1 MHAEL
6 ARAFGVVK
14 LACARTNRALG
25 VWDGDD
31 AKADA
36 IERACRE
43 LADGQLDEHI
53 VVDRLQ
59 GGAGTSTNMN
69 VNEVLAN
76 RALQIL
82 GEPLGDYERV
92 SPLDDLN
99 LHQSTNDTYPT
110 ALRLAAI
117 ELLHRLE
124 EQIVALQEA
133 FQAKEKEFAHVVKV
147 GRTQYQDAVLTTLGR
162 EMGAYAEALNRD
174 RWRIYKCE
182 ERLRVV
188 NLGGTAIGTGFAA
201 PRQYIF
207 RVVDVLR
214 ELTSIG
220 FARAENLTEATQN
233 ADVFVEVS
241 GILKAYAATLLKIS
255 GDLRLLS
262 SGPEAGLGEIRLP
275 RRQAGSSIMPGKV
288 NPVIPEA
295 VSQAAM
301 LVFGYDATIA
311 TAAGLGSLELNAF
324 LPLVADCLLESLPPA
339 GRRRRSPAPALRR
352 GHRGRRGALRARTCE
367 PPARRPRRW
376 CPRSATTPPATSP
389 AAPRSAAR
397 PSATSSSRTAC
408 SAPSSTTSCSPP
420 RPSAGW
426 GRPRPAAAAWKT
438 RRTEETPMGLMDAPK
453 GMRLH
458 IGIFGRRNVGKSS
471 LLNAITRQEVSIV
484 SDFAGTTTDPVEKP
498 MELLPLGPVLFI
510 DTAGIDDVG
519 VLGELRAKR
528 TMQVFDRTDLGVLVT
543 EAGSWGEFEDGI
555 LDEFLER
562 ETPIVVVFNKSDLG
576 ERRRR

>member
-1 MHAEL
+1 MNDEVRIERDLLGEVAVPAAGLHGAHTARALENFPLAGEPVHGEL
-6 ARAFGVVK
+6 ARAFGTVK
-14 LACARTNRALG
+14 LACARTNRTLG
-25 VWDGDD
+25 AWAGDD

-43 LADGQLDEHI
+43 LADGRLADEI

-76 RALQIL
+76 RALQLL
-82 GEPLGDYERV
+82 GETPGSYGRV

-117 ELLHRLE
+117 TLLHRLE
-124 EQIVALQEA
+124 EQVVTLQEA
-133 FQAKEKEFAHVVKV
+133 FQQKEQAFAHVVKV

-162 EMGAYAEALNRD
+162 EMGAYAEALGRD

-207 RVVDVLR
+207 RVVDTLR

-233 ADVFVEVS
+233 TDVFVEVS
-241 GILKAYAATLLKIS
+241 GILKAHAMTLLKIS

-275 RRQAGSSIMPGKV
+275 QRQAGSSIMPGKV

-295 VSQAAM
+295 VSQVAL
-301 LVFGYDATIA
+301 LVAGYDSTIA
-311 TAAGLGSLELNAF
+311 MAAGLGSLELNAF
-324 LPLVADCLLESLPPA
+324 LPLIADCLLQSLSLLA
-339 GRRRRSPAPALRR
+339 RADEILRR
-352 GHRGRRGALRARTCE
+352 FCVEGLEADEERCAAHVRA
-367 PPARRPRRW
+367 
-376 CPRSATTPPATSP
+376 S
-389 AAPRSAAR
+389 SAAATALVPEIGYEAACDVVR
-397 PSATSSSRTAC
+397 AAQAEGATIRDVVVAKGILTAAQYEELLSAEAVCRLGT
-408 SAPSSTTSCSPP
+408 PQPL
-420 RPSAGW
+420 
-426 GRPRPAAAAWKT
+426 GRP
-438 RRTEETPMGLMDAPK
+438 
-453 GMRLH
+453 
-458 IGIFGRRNVGKSS
+458 
-471 LLNAITRQEVSIV
+471 
-484 SDFAGTTTDPVEKP
+484 VE
-498 MELLPLGPVLFI
+498 
-510 DTAGIDDVG
+510 D
-519 VLGELRAKR
+519 
-528 TMQVFDRTDLGVLVT
+528 
-543 EAGSWGEFEDGI
+543 
-555 LDEFLER
+555 
-562 ETPIVVVFNKSDLG
+562 
-576 ERRRR
+576 